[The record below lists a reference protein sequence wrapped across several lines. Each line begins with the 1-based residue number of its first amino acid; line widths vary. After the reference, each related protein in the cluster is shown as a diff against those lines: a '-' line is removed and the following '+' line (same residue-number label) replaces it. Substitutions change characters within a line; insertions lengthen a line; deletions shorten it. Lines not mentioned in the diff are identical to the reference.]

1 MIKMDM
7 FRLNGKIEL
16 ISEED
21 QRISGFIYDINDE
34 KVYVSISADD
44 EDFKLLN
51 IGEKIDGAM
60 YTKKE
65 LIGFEATVTARVFAK
80 NSVYELSNIKN
91 FSRIQRRENIRVVF
105 TKDLLYTD
113 NEFLVK
119 QNFQKQGKKEVLAKL
134 DKYLKD
140 GLLLDLSA
148 GGLKLSTSE
157 NFKEGQKLI
166 FVINFEGQDMI
177 LNGKIVHKELNLVPK
192 RTVYLYGVKFI
203 DIKEGKQEKI
213 IRYLFVM
220 MRKNRIK

>member
-1 MIKMDM
+1 MDM